1 MNKPKTSAVLLAA
14 CILLAGAA
22 CSSEGE
28 AGEPVEPAAGVL
40 EMETF
45 LTNINDPNRHARVQV
60 KLAVAPESE
69 IADIEGNALLM
80 ARLRDR
86 VITLLTAKT
95 YKDLVDPK
103 GKQMFREEIRTELK
117 PLIETAELKEV
128 FFTDFVVE

>member
-1 MNKPKTSAVLLAA
+1 M
-14 CILLAGAA
+14 LLAGAA

-28 AGEPVEPAAGVL
+28 AGEAVEPAGVL

-60 KLAVAPESE
+60 KLAVAPESK

-103 GKQMFREEIRTELK
+103 GKQTFREEIQTELR
-117 PLIETAELKEV
+117 PLIGEAELREV
-128 FFTDFVVE
+128 FFADFVVE

>member
-1 MNKPKTSAVLLAA
+1 MNKRKNSAALLAA
-14 CILLAGAA
+14 CMLLAGAA

-28 AGEPVEPAAGVL
+28 AGEPVEPAGVL

-103 GKQMFREEIRTELK
+103 GKQAFREEIQAELK
-117 PLIETAELKEV
+117 PLIEKAELKEV
-128 FFTDFVVE
+128 FFADFVVE